1 MKIQDL
7 DCNNSSFIELN
18 LNEAADICGGYLGTP
33 DYEPGGFTSSAAY
46 GAFLSNIN
54 RYGVSNYPGLGQVT
68 RTRNGSYYSYDYDL
82 VFELS

>member
-7 DCNNSSFIELN
+7 DCNNSSFTELD
-18 LNEAADICGGYLGTP
+18 LNEAADVCGGYLGTP
-33 DYEPGGFTSSAAY
+33 DSQPGGMSSVAY

-54 RYGVSNYPGLGQVT
+54 RFGVSNYPGLGQVT

-82 VFELS
+82 VFELP